1 MRDQFSVSEPCEALG
16 VSRSGYLAA
25 KARPVSS
32 RTRANQQLLE
42 QIQTI
47 HHHRHTHAYG
57 SPRMTCELRAKGHH
71 CSENRVAT
79 LMRKHG
85 LRARPRRPFRPKTTS
100 QDHTACPSPNL
111 LAQAGPPSAPGEQL
125 VSDITY
131 IPTREGWLYLTVV
144 LDLFT
149 RMIVGWSLSD
159 SLRSDSVCTAITRCL
174 QTGLVRSRA
183 IFHSDRGCQFTSAA
197 VRELLFKANLRQSM
211 SKKGCCYD
219 NAFAES
225 CFASLK
231 AELLP
236 DCGLF
241 ETHLH
246 ARRAIFD
253 YLETFYNRSRRHS
266 SLDYLSP
273 HDFLNQF
280 FQSKHS
286 SLN

>member
-1 MRDQFSVSEPCEALG
+1 M
-16 VSRSGYLAA
+16 
-25 KARPVSS
+25 
-32 RTRANQQLLE
+32 TR
-42 QIQTI
+42 
-47 HHHRHTHAYG
+47 
-57 SPRMTCELRAKGHH
+57 ELRALGRN

-100 QDHTACPSPNL
+100 QDHSACPSPNL
-111 LAQAGPPSAPGEQL
+111 LAKANPPSAPGEQI

-159 SLRSDSVCTAITRCL
+159 SLRSSGVCSAITRCL
-174 QTGLVRSRA
+174 QTGLVGSKA
-183 IFHSDRGCQFTSAA
+183 IFHSDRGCQFTSAP
-197 VRELLFKANLRQSM
+197 VRELLHKANLRQSM
-211 SKKGCCYD
+211 SAKGYCYD

-236 DCGLF
+236 DSGLF
-241 ETHLH
+241 ENHLH
-246 ARRAIFD
+246 ARRAVFD

-273 HDFLNQF
+273 KDFLHQF
-280 FQSKHS
+280 FQNKTTT
-286 SLN
+286 LN